1 MAMSFL
7 LANKSLITRDPTE
20 KSLPE
25 LCCLNKLINKLQ
37 NLQHFQTLQKMN
49 YTIYT

>member
-1 MAMSFL
+1 MYIHIHMAMSFL

-25 LCCLNKLINKLQ
+25 LSYSQK
-37 NLQHFQTLQKMN
+37 FQTLQNMN